1 MEKSLLRLNAKYNC
15 TWEKKPHSIC
25 NLKNGANTKEHKF
38 PAGLLQI

>member
-1 MEKSLLRLNAKYNC
+1 MPNITALGK
-15 TWEKKPHSIC
+15 KKPHSIC